1 MPRGQRYPEAMREEA
16 RRLRREGWSL
26 GEIAKKL
33 GPPKN
38 TLIGWVGGIEL
49 STTVVIPLQK
59 RIVVLHSRFCPR
71 CPISAIA
78 GTGYTPFARA
88 ETDREAH
95 ANHSPSPSAR

>member
-49 STTVVIPLQK
+49 
-59 RIVVLHSRFCPR
+59 
-71 CPISAIA
+71 
-78 GTGYTPFARA
+78 RA
-88 ETDREAH
+88 CLVTK
-95 ANHSPSPSAR
+95 